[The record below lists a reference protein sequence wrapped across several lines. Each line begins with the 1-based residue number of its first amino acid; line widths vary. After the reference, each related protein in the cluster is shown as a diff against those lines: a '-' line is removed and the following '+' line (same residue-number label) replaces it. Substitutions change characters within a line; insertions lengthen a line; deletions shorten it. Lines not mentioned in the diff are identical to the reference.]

1 MVDKWLVSV
10 CSLHDTLIIISLI
23 QSLLDCTLILDK
35 VYTRPDRNEVGVVP
49 LVLTRRVR
57 GESVP
62 RIRHLSTAAGA
73 IKISCGGVHD
83 TAGND
88 EDNVHVHEA
97 DNLMIFNL
105 FILCTVSL
113 L

>member
-1 MVDKWLVSV
+1 M
-10 CSLHDTLIIISLI
+10 
-23 QSLLDCTLILDK
+23 
-35 VYTRPDRNEVGVVP
+35 VP

-57 GESVP
+57 GVSVP
-62 RIRHLSTAAGA
+62 RTRLPLTAAGA
-73 IKISCGGVHD
+73 IMISCGGVHD

-88 EDNVHVHEA
+88 KDKVHVHV
-97 DNLMIFNL
+97 LTLCSFNL

>member
-1 MVDKWLVSV
+1 M
-10 CSLHDTLIIISLI
+10 
-23 QSLLDCTLILDK
+23 
-35 VYTRPDRNEVGVVP
+35 VP

-62 RIRHLSTAAGA
+62 RIRHPLTAAGA
-73 IKISCGGVHD
+73 IEVSCGGVHD

-88 EDNVHVHEA
+88 ENNVHVHV
-97 DNLMIFNL
+97 LTICSFNL

>member
-1 MVDKWLVSV
+1 MA
-10 CSLHDTLIIISLI
+10 
-23 QSLLDCTLILDK
+23 
-35 VYTRPDRNEVGVVP
+35 P

-57 GESVP
+57 GVSVP
-62 RIRHLSTAAGA
+62 RIRHPLTAAGA

-88 EDNVHVHEA
+88 ENNVHVHVHVHV
-97 DNLMIFNL
+97 LTLCSFNL